1 MNAHAMLGS
10 VATAMLTFTAV
21 AVAHNV
27 INPVTLDIGSVTRES
42 ITIEPITIEHDPIE
56 RIKVSKPS
64 IHIMVDNKDLECMAT
79 NMYFEARNQ
88 NTDEAM
94 AAVGYIVL
102 NRVAAKRYQNTVCG
116 VVYEGKRRSG
126 QYVRNKCQF
135 SWVCD
140 GTSNVVRPHNVIERD
155 AWERSKRIAYGVLS
169 RTIDNPI
176 GSATMY
182 HATHVSP
189 YWMNAYDMVVQ
200 IEDHIFYQER
210 I

>member
-1 MNAHAMLGS
+1 MDVHAMLGS
-10 VATAMLTFTAV
+10 VTTAMLTFTAV
-21 AVAHNV
+21 LVAHDV
-27 INPVTLDIGSVTRES
+27 INPATIDIGSVTRES
-42 ITIEPITIEHDPIE
+42 ITIEYDPIE
-56 RIKVSKPS
+56 RIKVSKPPIP
-64 IHIMVDNKDLECMAT
+64 IHILVDNEDLECMAT

-88 NTDEAM
+88 NTDAAM

-102 NRVAAKRYQNTVCG
+102 NRVVARRYQNTVCG
-116 VVYEGKRRSG
+116 VVYEGKRISG
-126 QYVRNKCQF
+126 RYVKNKCQF

-140 GTSNVVRPHNVIERD
+140 RTPNVVSPHNAIERD

-176 GSATMY
+176 GNATMY
-182 HATHVSP
+182 HATNVSP

-200 IEDHIFYQER
+200 VEDHIFYQKR

>member
-1 MNAHAMLGS
+1 MNVHAMLGS
-10 VATAMLTFTAV
+10 VTTAMLTITAV
-21 AVAHNV
+21 LVAHNV
-27 INPVTLDIGSVTRES
+27 INPETIDIGSVTRES
-42 ITIEPITIEHDPIE
+42 ITIEYNPIE
-56 RIKVSKPS
+56 RIKVSKPP
-64 IHIMVDNKDLECMAT
+64 IHILVDNKDLECMAT

-88 NTDEAM
+88 NTDAAM

-102 NRVAAKRYQNTVCG
+102 NRVAARRYQNTVCG
-116 VVYEGKRRSG
+116 VVYEGKRISG
-126 QYVRNKCQF
+126 QYVKNKCQF

-140 GTSNVVRPHNVIERD
+140 GTPNVVSPHNAIERD

-182 HATHVSP
+182 HATYVSP
-189 YWMNAYDMVVQ
+189 YWMDAYDMVVQ
-200 IEDHIFYQER
+200 VEDHIFYQKR